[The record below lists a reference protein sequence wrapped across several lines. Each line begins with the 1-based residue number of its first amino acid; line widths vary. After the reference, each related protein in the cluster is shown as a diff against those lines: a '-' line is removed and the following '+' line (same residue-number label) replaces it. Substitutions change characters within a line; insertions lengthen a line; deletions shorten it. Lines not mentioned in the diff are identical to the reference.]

1 MSHVLAKILVI
12 TPRGSYAGITD
23 IGGSIALQPIFSL
36 IASVRRYL
44 ISGTEEETV
53 MRATQD
59 DTRSFIASHSAEL
72 AKLAIDARL
81 DTLAFVLQMAMHEA
95 GSHTVETMN
104 GKTRK
109 AA

>member
-1 MSHVLAKILVI
+1 
-12 TPRGSYAGITD
+12 
-23 IGGSIALQPIFSL
+23 
-36 IASVRRYL
+36 
-44 ISGTEEETV
+44 
-53 MRATQD
+53 MRATQN
-59 DTRSFIASHSAEL
+59 DTCAFIASQSAEL

-95 GSHTVETMN
+95 DLQAAAAMN